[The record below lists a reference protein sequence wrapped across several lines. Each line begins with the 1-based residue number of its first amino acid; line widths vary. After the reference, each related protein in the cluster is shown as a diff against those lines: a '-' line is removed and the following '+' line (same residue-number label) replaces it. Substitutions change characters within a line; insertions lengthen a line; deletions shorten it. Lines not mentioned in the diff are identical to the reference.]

1 MIYYNEND
9 PNCAAWLE
17 QLIADGHLPDGWV
30 DDRSIE
36 DVRPDELIEY
46 TQCHFF
52 AGVGGWP
59 LALQLAGWPNDR
71 PVWTGSC
78 PCQPYSNAGAGAG
91 NDDPRNLWWCYRWL
105 IQQCRPPVVFG
116 EQVASKAGRQW
127 LAGVQTDLQAMGYDT
142 AGADLC
148 AASVGAPHIRQRLW
162 WVGYSKGDDQQR
174 SSEPAMHGEGVTAG
188 RSSGDGRV
196 GHTVSQ
202 GSQGHAWHGRNGHE
216 PGRNDA
222 PEAGSAAQAGGDSGV
237 ADAECCGGHHGRRLL
252 GRCDQEG
259 KRGEKAKRGE
269 PGQQAERDSASDSL
283 RALWSESNLIPC
295 ADGKQ
300 RRIESGTQPLVD
312 GIPRGMVPKCDP
324 GAPGYAQNT
333 GEARKMR
340 LHGYG
345 NAIVPHV
352 AAEFIV
358 ATCEVA
364 A

>member
-1 MIYYNEND
+1 MHYYNENE
-9 PNCAAWLE
+9 PSAAAWLK
-17 QLIADGHLPDGWV
+17 QLIADGHLPSGDV

-36 DVRPDELIEY
+36 DVKPSDLDGY

-52 AGVGGWP
+52 AGIGGWP
-59 LALQLAGWPNDR
+59 LVLQLAGWPTDR

-91 NDDPRNLWWCYRWL
+91 TDDPRNLWWCYRWL

-116 EQVASKAGRQW
+116 EQVASKAGREW
-127 LAGVQTDLQAMGYDT
+127 LTGVQTDLQAMAYDT

-148 AASVGAPHIRQRLW
+148 AAGVGAPHIRQRLW
-162 WVGYSKGDDQQR
+162 WVGHAISEGPQVYREPGQKHAAQGRKDADGYSTETGMGGGMADSESERLEERMPGQDGSKQR
-174 SSEPAMHGEGVTAG
+174 RTYATGSSEL
-188 RSSGDGRV
+188 DG
-196 GHTVSQ
+196 
-202 GSQGHAWHGRNGHE
+202 
-216 PGRNDA
+216 
-222 PEAGSAAQAGGDSGV
+222 GV
-237 ADAECCGGHHGRRLL
+237 ADANSWQQSGQSGGEGSQLNGQASGREQGHGQPQH
-252 GRCDQEG
+252 GSQG
-259 KRGEKAKRGE
+259 Y
-269 PGQQAERDSASDSL
+269 
-283 RALWSESNLIPC
+283 WSGADLIPC
-295 ADGKQ
+295 ADGKA
-300 RRIESGTQPLVD
+300 RRIEPGAQPLVD
-312 GIPRGMVPKCDP
+312 GIPRGVVPECDP
-324 GAPGYAQNT
+324 STPGYAQKT